1 MIPPPPP
8 EFWSI
13 ERANA
18 ERAAAVARFG
28 FTDRQAR
35 FLVQVLLH
43 SGVFVERQFCQSAAI
58 AHGQKSA
65 DFLTKLVERRYARPI
80 TTGALH
86 RGRLF
91 HVHYKPLWGAI
102 GEPDSRFRKPA
113 PLGRLIERVMILDAV
128 LAEPKLVWL
137 GPATDKMR
145 FLAGEADEASRLRQD
160 EYPHLCFG
168 EGAGQVTRY
177 FPDKVPIGATACG
190 SPHVFLYLVTKP
202 SPVDFRAFLLRHAEL
217 LRAVREWT
225 IRLLFP
231 RSLSK
236 ATLAYQNA
244 ARDHLVTR
252 LESRSPRVRRS
263 LASVPPS
270 LPPGWRGVVCRSR
283 GQPTGQPPRSE
294 VVPLTADVHLERQAQ
309 SAPPLV
315 SQRHARKPLHG
326 ERFSARSD
334 AGGPLGRRSWP
345 PLLPAQAV
353 RAQESMA

>member
-1 MIPPPPP
+1 MIPPPPT

-18 ERAAAVARFG
+18 ERAVAVARFG

-43 SGVFVERQFCQSAAI
+43 SGVFVERQFCQFAGI

-65 DFLTKLVERRYARPI
+65 DFLTKLVSRRYATPI

-91 HVHYKPLWGAI
+91 HVHYKPLWAAI

-113 PLGRLIERVMILDAV
+113 MLGRLIERVMILDAV

-137 GPATDKMR
+137 GPAADKMR
-145 FLAGEADEASRLRQD
+145 FLAGETDAASRLRQE

-168 EGAGQVTRY
+168 EGAGKVTRY
-177 FPDKVPIGATACG
+177 FPDKLPIGATASG

-231 RSLSK
+231 RSLSR
-236 ATLAYQNA
+236 ATLAYQHA

-252 LESRSPRVRRS
+252 LDLSVGDELLWFFGERKRQGQSPSNPAERPNRR
-263 LASVPPS
+263 LREAVK
-270 LPPGWRGVVCRSR
+270 
-283 GQPTGQPPRSE
+283 
-294 VVPLTADVHLERQAQ
+294 AF
-309 SAPPLV
+309 SAP
-315 SQRHARKPLHG
+315 
-326 ERFSARSD
+326 RFSALYRAWLAEGDIVVWRAQSSVTAD
-334 AGGPLGRRSWP
+334 AVSLGRGRLECVVLSRQY
-345 PLLPAQAV
+345 LHLSRLVGVA
-353 RAQESMA
+353 